1 MQMHTNL
8 ESIDAGGAVR
18 EAAEQAGA
26 MRTDRRELLRRGALV
41 GGGAMAATAFFG
53 EILSPAEAAIV
64 PGKRSRGND
73 VAILKYA
80 LLLEHLESAFYLQ
93 ATKNITFSTPEIRF
107 FARVVSSH
115 EKNHVDFLSGA
126 LGKKAF
132 APPPFAFGDA
142 VKDENLFLATS
153 QVLEDTGVAA
163 YAGQGGNISARA
175 YVIAALSIHSVEA
188 RHAAW
193 VRYLL
198 GGFAPGSAAKSPAP
212 TAFDLA
218 LSEKKV
224 VAAVQGTGFVPSLG

>member
-1 MQMHTNL
+1 MHDQIRL
-8 ESIDAGGAVR
+8 DHVDQSGAVR

-26 MRTDRRELLRRGALV
+26 MRSDRRELLRRGALA
-41 GGGAMAATAFFG
+41 GGGALAATAFFG

-64 PGKRSRGND
+64 PGKKSKGND
-73 VAILKYA
+73 IAILKYA
-80 LLLEHLESAFYLQ
+80 LLLEHLEAAFYLQ
-93 ATKNITFSTPEIRF
+93 ATRNITFSTPQKRF
-107 FARVVSSH
+107 FARVVAAH

-132 APPPFAFGDA
+132 AAPEFAFGDA
-142 VKDENLFLATS
+142 VKNEATFFATA

-163 YAGQGGNISARA
+163 YAGQGGNISARG

-193 VRYLL
+193 VRYLN
-198 GGFAPGSAAKSPAP
+198 GGFAPGSGDKSPAP
-212 TAFDLA
+212 AAFDLA

-224 VAAVQGTGFVPSLG
+224 VAAVKGTGFVPSLG